1 MDISKQFSFTDF
13 LAYLFPGIMSVFG
26 IYFLLML
33 SPAHNL
39 LSKISL
45 DITTGVLFL
54 VISYVIGVIFS
65 GFSSN
70 LVKLIEK
77 LQKYKD
83 VRKTIPFDDFRDDVL
98 KAFQDI
104 FGHTAES
111 KSNWSRTHY
120 YLCRSLVSEKM
131 PTIGSRADRQSN
143 FALFRRNLVSPIFV
157 WLITGIAWGIS
168 FISSYSLEWGTLL
181 IIATILVSFFS
192 IKTTVDRLHDG
203 ESRETREVLLGFLA
217 GYKAKM
223 FASNQGKN

>member
-1 MDISKQFSFTDF
+1 LGK
-13 LAYLFPGIMSVFG
+13 V
-26 IYFLLML
+26 
-33 SPAHNL
+33 
-39 LSKISL
+39 SL
-45 DITTGVLFL
+45 DITTGILFL
-54 VISYVIGVIFS
+54 VISYVVGVIFS

-70 LVKLIEK
+70 LVKVIEK

-98 KAFQDI
+98 KAFQDV
-104 FGHTAES
+104 FGHTPES

-143 FALFRRNLVSPIFV
+143 VALFRRNLVSPIFV
-157 WLITGIAWGIS
+157 WFITGTAWGIS
-168 FISSYSLEWGTLL
+168 LTSSNLEWGLLL
-181 IIATILVSFFS
+181 IVATILASFFS

-217 GYKAKM
+217 GHKAKM
-223 FASNQGKN
+223 FANSQSNK